1 MPASY
6 PTSVK
11 SFSAKVNGDLIDV
24 SHVKDLEA
32 EVVAVET
39 ALVNGLPVTHGGSG
53 RLTATTAY
61 SVIAAGT
68 TATGAQQSIAPSTSG
83 FVLTDNGTGVLP
95 SFQAAAVATPAL
107 GIAEGRLTLT
117 SATPVTTADVSAAT
131 TAYYTPYIGNSIVLF
146 DGSATWTKYTFTE
159 ITISLVGLTASR
171 PYDVFAYNSGGTVT
185 IETLVWTNA
194 TTRATALAY
203 QNGVLVKSGATTRRY
218 LGTIYINATGGQT
231 DDTVRQRFVWN
242 YYNRVDRQWNRQETT
257 TGWAYTTAVVRQA
270 NGSATNQVEM
280 VCGVLEDTVDVT
292 CIGGSYQTGA
302 NVKRWVG
309 IGEDAT
315 TAGVSTGQVSGAGSG
330 GTEKLECVARLVKIP
345 SSVGFHYYAWL
356 EWSTASGSTTWLGND
371 TGDTCGRLGMVGRVR
386 G

>member
-1 MPASY
+1 MAASY

-11 SFSAKVNGDLIDV
+11 SFPSKLSGDLIAL
-24 SHVKDLEA
+24 SHMTDLQD
-32 EVVAVET
+32 EVVAIET
-39 ALVNGLPVTHGGSG
+39 ALLGT
-53 RLTATTAY
+53 R
-61 SVIAAGT
+61 AGPL
-68 TATGAQQSIAPSTSG
+68 S
-83 FVLTDNGTGVLP
+83 L
-95 SFQAAAVATPAL
+95 
-107 GIAEGRLTLT
+107 AEGRLTLT
-117 SATPVTTADVSAAT
+117 SGTPVTTADVTAAA
-131 TAYYTPYIGNSIVLF
+131 TAYYTPYIGNGISLY
-146 DGSATWTKYTFTE
+146 DGSTAWAKYTFTE
-159 ITISLVGLTASR
+159 ITISLVGLTASK
-171 PYDVFAYNSGGTVT
+171 PYDIFAYNNAGTVT

-218 LGTIYINATGGQT
+218 LGTIYINSTGGQT

-242 YYNRVDRQWNRQETT
+242 YYNRVDRQWNRQEAT
-257 TGWAYTTAVVRQA
+257 TGWTYTTATVRQA

-292 CIGGSYQTGA
+292 CIGGSYNTGA

-315 TAGVSTGQVSGAGSG
+315 TVGASTGQVSGAGSG

-356 EWSTASGSTTWLGND
+356 EWSTASGTTTWLGND